1 MASPRLS
8 RFTAQA
14 FDATVYERANELRE
28 VGAGMMLWPNAT
40 RVLKELGLLER
51 VAALSGPNQH
61 FLVRSSAGTILM
73 DIGLGHFEVPA
84 LCTRRSDLLDAL
96 ISALPT
102 ERVRLG
108 HDFGYLERQ
117 KSSVGI
123 HFSNGVSVEHDFLIG
138 ADGIRSR
145 VRSQLLGVHE
155 PIYPR
160 LHRLAGIGASER
172 LCPGGANSET
182 WGRGKRFGILNT
194 GADRFTWYATAN
206 TDPDHV
212 DSREGRQRELLR
224 MFAGW
229 HEPVESLIAGTDEG
243 AILKNGAYDLPP
255 LKRWGHGRVMLLGD
269 AAHPCTP
276 NLGLGGCM
284 ALEDA
289 LVLANS
295 FCKEAT
301 PELALRRYESLRRR
315 RTRHVQQRS
324 LLMGSIGQWENRLV
338 TGGRQMVTRILPAT
352 IFERNLRRVY
362 SYAALG
368 PYWWAQR
375 SWPLYLSWPKTNPR
389 KEYSIHS
396 GARSQFMSENPGCC
410 LPLRTITRSMHQSPP
425 APSGN
430 RRPRTLSSLSKPRK

>member
-1 MASPRLS
+1 MNLHRLNIGIIGGGIGGVAAAVALH
-8 RFTAQA
+8 RAGI
-14 FDATVYERANELRE
+14 DATVYERANELRE

-96 ISALPT
+96 ISALPAD
-102 ERVRLG
+102 RVRLG
-108 HDFGYLERQ
+108 HDFGYFERQ
-117 KSSVGI
+117 KSSVGV
-123 HFSNGVSVEHDFLIG
+123 HFSRGISMEHDFLIG

-155 PIYPR
+155 PLYRGYTVWRGLAR
-160 LHRLAGIGASER
+160 LSGSVPDGS
-172 LCPGGANSET
+172 NSET
-182 WGRGKRFGILNT
+182 WGRGKRFGILHT
-194 GADRFTWYATAN
+194 GADRFTWYAAAN
-206 TDPDHV
+206 TDPDHA
-212 DSREGRQRELLR
+212 DSADGRRRELLQ

-229 HEPVESLIAGTDEG
+229 HAPVESLIAGTEEG

-255 LKRWGHGRVMLLGD
+255 LRRWGHGRVMLLGD

-289 LVLANS
+289 LVLAKS

-301 PELALRRYESLRRR
+301 PESALRRYESLRRG

-324 LLMGSIGQWENRLV
+324 LLMGHIGQWENRLV
-338 TGGRQMVTRILPAT
+338 AGGRQRVTSMLPAR

-362 SYAALG
+362 SYAA
-368 PYWWAQR
+368 
-375 SWPLYLSWPKTNPR
+375 
-389 KEYSIHS
+389 
-396 GARSQFMSENPGCC
+396 
-410 LPLRTITRSMHQSPP
+410 
-425 APSGN
+425 
-430 RRPRTLSSLSKPRK
+430 

>member
-1 MASPRLS
+1 MGNF
-8 RFTAQA
+8 RFNIGVIGGGIGGVAA
-14 FDATVYERANELRE
+14 AVALHRAGIHATVYERATELRE

-73 DIGLGHFEVPA
+73 AIGLGHFEVPA

-96 ISALPT
+96 ISALPAD
-102 ERVRLG
+102 RVRLG
-108 HDFGYLERQ
+108 HDFAYLERQ

-123 HFSNGVSVEHDFLIG
+123 QFSNGVSVEHDFLIG

-145 VRSQLLGVHE
+145 VRSQSLGVHE
-155 PIYPR
+155 LIYRGYTVWRGVAR
-160 LHRLAGIGASER
+160 LRGSV
-172 LCPGGANSET
+172 PGGSNSET

-206 TDPDHV
+206 TDSDHA
-212 DSREGRQRELLR
+212 DSPEGRQRELLR

-229 HEPVESLIAGTDEG
+229 HEPVESLIAGTEEG
-243 AILKNGAYDLPP
+243 AILKNGAYDLAP
-255 LKRWGHGRVMLLGD
+255 LKRWGLGRVMLLGD

-289 LVLANS
+289 LVLAKS
-295 FCKEAT
+295 FAKEAS
-301 PELALRRYESLRRR
+301 PELALRRYESLRRE

-324 LLMGSIGQWENRLV
+324 LLMGQIGQWENLLIAA
-338 TGGRQMVTRILPAT
+338 GRQMVTGMLPAK

-362 SYAALG
+362 SYAA
-368 PYWWAQR
+368 
-375 SWPLYLSWPKTNPR
+375 
-389 KEYSIHS
+389 
-396 GARSQFMSENPGCC
+396 
-410 LPLRTITRSMHQSPP
+410 
-425 APSGN
+425 
-430 RRPRTLSSLSKPRK
+430 